1 LTGGTMRLACTLVL
15 VTGCGLSSGDEP
27 SADLY
32 TRDCIRTMDR
42 GPTLPNGP
50 TALVLTSAC
59 SDASMVDNVQ
69 WYEGKLASLTSHTA
83 YGAKYRATRIANLD
97 GQYSVETIG
106 IVDSAPSYVAWFG
119 VTMAHPMRVN
129 YMQDFDD
136 LTVADLDRDT
146 KSEIIVAGGDALRV
160 SSVPSTEPAP
170 VIAPADERILVSGKA
185 FKTVAASAKNELF
198 YLAQPL
204 GSQTVEIGVARA
216 SGTDPYAFTATAL
229 SQDSAGARGLT
240 IADVD
245 GDGLADAIGTAAR
258 IFVVGSRTG
267 TVHFLDEAALAIS
280 TGDTDADGIDEPV
293 FLAADGAS
301 VRRIRIAADGSLT
314 SEHLLDVH
322 AQAMTV
328 GDFDG
333 NGIADVATLD
343 KIGRTGATVSLYRY

>member
-1 LTGGTMRLACTLVL
+1 MRLACTLVL
-15 VTGCGLSSGDEP
+15 VTGCGLSSGDAP
-27 SADLY
+27 DLY

-59 SDASMVDNVQ
+59 SDASMIDNVQ
-69 WYEGKLASLTSHTA
+69 WYENKLQSVTSHTA
-83 YGAKYRATRIANLD
+83 YGAKYRATRIADLD
-97 GQYSVETIG
+97 GQDAVETIG
-106 IVDSAPSYVAWFG
+106 ILDSAPSYVAWFG

-129 YMQDFDD
+129 YTQDFDD

-146 KSEIIVAGGDALRV
+146 KAEIIVAGGDALRV
-160 SSVPSTEPAP
+160 SGVPSTEPAP
-170 VIAPADERILVSGKA
+170 VISPTDERTLVAGKA
-185 FKTVAASAKNELF
+185 FRNVAASTKNELF

-204 GSQTVEIGVARA
+204 GSTTVEIGVARA
-216 SGTDPYAFTATAL
+216 TPADPFAFTATAL
-229 SQDSAGARGLT
+229 GTDAAGTRSLT

-245 GDGLADAIGTAAR
+245 GDGLPDAIGTAAR

-267 TVHFLDEAALAIS
+267 TVSFLDEAALAIS
-280 TGDTDADGIDEPV
+280 TGDTDADGIAEPL

-301 VRRIRIAADGSLT
+301 VRRIHIAADGSL
-314 SEHLLDVH
+314 SAEHLLDVH

>member
-1 LTGGTMRLACTLVL
+1 MRFAYTLIL

-27 SADLY
+27 TADLY

-50 TALVLTSAC
+50 LALVLTSAC
-59 SDASMVDNVQ
+59 TDASMVDNVQ
-69 WYEGKLASLTSHTA
+69 WYENKLASVTSHTA
-83 YGAKYRATRIANLD
+83 FGAKYRATRIAQLD
-97 GQYSVETIG
+97 GLYGVETIG
-106 IVDSAPSYVAWFG
+106 LVDTAPSYVAWFG
-119 VTMAHPMRVN
+119 YTMAHAMRVN
-129 YMQDFDD
+129 YTQDFDD

-146 KSEIIVAGGDALRV
+146 KSEIIVAGGDSLRV
-160 SSVPSTEPAP
+160 ATVPSTIPAP
-170 VIAPADERILVSGKA
+170 QITPTDERTLVSGKA
-185 FKTVAASAKNELF
+185 FKNVAASTKNELF

-216 SGTDPYAFTATAL
+216 SSTDPFAFTATAL
-229 SQDSAGARGLT
+229 ASDAAGARSLT

-245 GDGLADAIGTAAR
+245 GDGLPDAIGTAAR
-258 IFVVGSRTG
+258 IFVASSRTG
-267 TVHFLDEAALAIS
+267 TVSFLDEAALAIS

-301 VRRIRIAADGSLT
+301 VRRILVAADGSLS